1 MIILFSIERHTI
13 VVFSGSITSNLSTFA
28 LSSTYDMCTGKER
41 SIVHVLSQYLDT
53 FLIILRANENV
64 IDFQTILV
72 EAQHIHNIH
81 VMLEQLKVFSIFV
94 ELIRN
99 V

>member
-1 MIILFSIERHTI
+1 MEGCFVVEKNHFSLTAGRLLELY
-13 VVFSGSITSNLSTFA
+13 N
-28 LSSTYDMCTGKER
+28 
-41 SIVHVLSQYLDT
+41 VLSDKSLQYLDT

-81 VMLEQLKVFSIFV
+81 VMLEQLKVFNIFV
-94 ELIRN
+94 ELILN

>member
-1 MIILFSIERHTI
+1 MSIERHPI
-13 VVFSGSITSNLSTFA
+13 VIFSGSITSNLSTFA

-53 FLIILRANENV
+53 FLIILRAYENV

-72 EAQHIHNIH
+72 KSQHIHNIH
-81 VMLEQLKVFSIFV
+81 AMLEQLKVFNIFV

>member
-1 MIILFSIERHTI
+1 M
-13 VVFSGSITSNLSTFA
+13 
-28 LSSTYDMCTGKER
+28 
-41 SIVHVLSQYLDT
+41 LSQYLDT

-72 EAQHIHNIH
+72 EAQAQHIHNIH
-81 VMLEQLKVFSIFV
+81 VMLEQLKVFNIFV